1 MSIRIEE
8 QVLSNLLS
16 NETYARKVIPFLEVE
31 YFQDKHEQAI
41 LTEIQSF
48 FTKFNTPISKDILQI
63 QLSNRTDLTDSG
75 LATAVTIVDKF
86 STESSNVDWLSEQTE
101 KFCKEKSVYLAIL
114 QSIKIIDG
122 EDDKLTQDAIPK
134 LLSDALAVSFDTQ
147 VGHDFTADAAA
158 RWEFYNQKEEKLP
171 FDLDLMNEISQ
182 GGMAKKALYAVGAE
196 SGGGKSLFMTHVAAS
211 TLRQGK
217 NVLYISM
224 EMSEERIAER
234 IDANLMKIDIS
245 KLGEMSKDAFMTKI
259 DKIKSKTNGRL
270 FVKEYPTGAAHVGHF
285 RALLGELKLKQNFVP
300 DLIVVDYL
308 GICASS
314 RMKMGGTTNSYSYIK
329 AVAEEL
335 RGLAVEFNVPI
346 LTGAQFNRSG
356 FGNSDVDLTS
366 TADSMGIVQ
375 TLDMMFALIR
385 TDELD
390 EQGSIMIK
398 QLKNRY
404 SDPGLNKRFLLGL
417 DRPKMTFFNL
427 AESAQSGLSEEAKDK
442 VFTKRKQDPDV
453 PLFDKSNNSKTL
465 NTSNF
470 KF

>member
-1 MSIRIEE
+1 MTTEGKHVRCSPQHLFETTDGWQKAEDLVGKLVDFITYDGIE
-8 QVLSNLLS
+8 QGAVAP
-16 NETYARKVIPFLEVE
+16 TGKMIP
-31 YFQDKHEQAI
+31 
-41 LTEIQSF
+41 
-48 FTKFNTPISKDILQI
+48 
-63 QLSNRTDLTDSG
+63 
-75 LATAVTIVDKF
+75 IVDI
-86 STESSNVDWLSEQTE
+86 TVDHENHRYYTNGVSSHN
-101 KFCKEKSVYLAIL
+101 
-114 QSIKIIDG
+114 
-122 EDDKLTQDAIPK
+122 
-134 LLSDALAVSFDTQ
+134 
-147 VGHDFTADAAA
+147 
-158 RWEFYNQKEEKLP
+158 
-171 FDLDLMNEISQ
+171 
-182 GGMAKKALYAVGAE
+182 

-211 TLRQGK
+211 TLKQGK

-234 IDANLMKIDIS
+234 VDANLMKVDIS
-245 KLGEMSKDAFMTKI
+245 KLGEMSKDTFMTKI
-259 DKIKSKTNGRL
+259 DKIRAKTNGRL
-270 FVKEYPTGAAHVGHF
+270 FVKEYPTGSAHAGHF
-285 RALLGELKLKQNFVP
+285 RALLGELKVKQNFTA

-314 RMKMGGTTNSYSYIK
+314 RMKMGGSVNSYSYIK

-335 RGLAVEFNVPI
+335 RGLAVEFSVPI

-390 EQGSIMIK
+390 DQGSIMIK

-404 SDPGLNKRFLLGL
+404 SDPGMDKRFLLGL
-417 DRPKMTFFNL
+417 DRPKMTFFDL
-427 AESAQSGLSEEAKDK
+427 ADSAQAGIGEESKDK
-442 VFTKRKQDPDV
+442 TFSKRKPDPDV